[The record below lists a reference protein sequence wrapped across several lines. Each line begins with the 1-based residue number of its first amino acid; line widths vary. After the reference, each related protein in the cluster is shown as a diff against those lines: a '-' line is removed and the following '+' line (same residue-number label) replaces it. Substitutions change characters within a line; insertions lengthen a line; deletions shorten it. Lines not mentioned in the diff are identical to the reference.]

1 MPLLAIGW
9 NAAVTD
15 KKLLVKVV
23 EEHERMLAE
32 MFVAS
37 MNEHL
42 AFQREL
48 ALALRPPRSH

>member
-1 MPLLAIGW
+1 
-9 NAAVTD
+9 VVD

-37 MNEHL
+37 MQEQL
-42 AFQREL
+42 RVQREL
-48 ALALRPPRSH
+48 AILMRPPRTH